1 MLIKFKKAQEPGTR
15 LDIRKFNSGWSLWAG
30 EEQIEKN
37 VKIDDK
43 DLGLDHYKVI
53 VQQDGLSAMVVRF
66 ADLHRHSDNS
76 LMDGVIPVGK
86 MVACT
91 EYAGALTDHGNMY
104 GFLEFYKGMKKA
116 GKHPIIGFEA
126 YQESLLGKLDG
137 NHLILLAKNQQG
149 YKNLLKLTSESFN
162 HFHYKPHVT
171 WEMLKK
177 YHEGVI
183 CTSAC
188 LGGIVPSALLK
199 NDLSS
204 AEYAIK
210 QFLELFGEDFYLEI
224 QRHGIKGEAEV
235 NQQLLELGKKY
246 GIPVIATTDSHYLDK
261 EDAYAHEIE
270 LCLQTKKTM
279 AEPHF
284 TFTGTGYHVHN
295 SEEMEQ
301 LFADIP
307 EVLDNTLRLAEKCEV
322 NLKLK
327 DVNLPHYAIP
337 KEFATPMDYFRHLC
351 ETGFQ
356 RRFKGKPEL
365 TDPRYKERFD
375 YEMAMIE
382 KMGFESYFII
392 VWDFI
397 DYARRNNIYVGPG
410 RGSAAGSLLAF
421 CMGITDMDPIRFNLI
436 FERFLNPERVSWP
449 DIDTDIEHIGRPK
462 VIEYITKKYGVESV
476 CRIVTFGTQA
486 AKMVIKDVARVLGYP
501 PAWANSLAKLIP
513 EEPKMTINKAL
524 DMNPELKSMYQN
536 DPDVA
541 KVINV
546 AKKLE
551 GNKRHASQHACFIAG
566 TQILTQCGEKP
577 IEKVRIGDMVMTH
590 AGRFQKVVDTMV
602 RRTKDLY
609 IILVNDKQTT
619 VTGNH
624 PLLVSNN
631 GERTWKQVQDIK
643 PDEDMFV
650 CYENGQFVEC
660 PGWISG
666 PVPCMWFLGEKV
678 YNLTVENDSSYI
690 ANGIAAHNCGL
701 VIAPGEVDNFLPT
714 SMEKD
719 KKTGERGLTS
729 QVTMTEVEELSLI
742 KMDLLGL
749 KNLTAIHEVIDTV
762 KRTRG
767 IDTIYQDLPLDDR
780 ETYRMLAKGMTGG
793 VFQLEG
799 QGMTNDVIV
808 PMLADV
814 NTLPDD
820 RMGECFERLIAA
832 VALYRP
838 GPMDEIPHYIDG
850 MKDISKIHYLTPEL
864 ESILRPTYG
873 VTVYQE
879 QVIQI
884 VQKLAGYSL
893 GRADVVRKAVGF
905 LGAMHKKVA

>member
-1 MLIKFKKAQEPGTR
+1 MP
-15 LDIRKFNSGWSLWAG
+15 
-30 EEQIEKN
+30 
-37 VKIDDK
+37 
-43 DLGLDHYKVI
+43 
-53 VQQDGLSAMVVRF
+53 
-66 ADLHRHSDNS
+66 
-76 LMDGVIPVGK
+76 
-86 MVACT
+86 
-91 EYAGALTDHGNMY
+91 
-104 GFLEFYKGMKKA
+104 KG
-116 GKHPIIGFEA
+116 
-126 YQESLLGKLDG
+126 
-137 NHLILLAKNQQG
+137 
-149 YKNLLKLTSESFN
+149 
-162 HFHYKPHVT
+162 
-171 WEMLKK
+171 
-177 YHEGVI
+177 
-183 CTSAC
+183 
-188 LGGIVPSALLK
+188 
-199 NDLSS
+199 
-204 AEYAIK
+204 
-210 QFLELFGEDFYLEI
+210 
-224 QRHGIKGEAEV
+224 
-235 NQQLLELGKKY
+235 
-246 GIPVIATTDSHYLDK
+246 
-261 EDAYAHEIE
+261 
-270 LCLQTKKTM
+270 
-279 AEPHF
+279 
-284 TFTGTGYHVHN
+284 
-295 SEEMEQ
+295 
-301 LFADIP
+301 
-307 EVLDNTLRLAEKCEV
+307 
-322 NLKLK
+322 
-327 DVNLPHYAIP
+327 
-337 KEFATPMDYFRHLC
+337 
-351 ETGFQ
+351 
-356 RRFKGKPEL
+356 
-365 TDPRYKERFD
+365 
-375 YEMAMIE
+375 
-382 KMGFESYFII
+382 
-392 VWDFI
+392 
-397 DYARRNNIYVGPG
+397 
-410 RGSAAGSLLAF
+410 
-421 CMGITDMDPIRFNLI
+421 
-436 FERFLNPERVSWP
+436 RVSR
-449 DIDTDIEHIGRPK
+449 IDTDIEHIGRPK

-513 EEPKMTINKAL
+513 EEPKMTIDKAL

-551 GNKRHASQHACFIAG
+551 GNKRHASQHACFDENTLVTTETGLKRIADV
-566 TQILTQCGEKP
+566 QIGERVLTHK
-577 IEKVRIGDMVMTH
+577 
-590 AGRFQKVVDTMV
+590 GRFKEVVNTITTETDTV
-602 RRTKDLY
+602 YDVAFYGAKS
-609 IILVNDKQTT
+609 IE

-624 PLLVSNN
+624 PLLVRHQITLSKRVNGSKTKVRALEDAVWKWAQNLEKDDYVGIPVNQESVIPCVPGLPTSNPAFWWIVGRYIGDGWTEIYHRETICPN
-631 GERTWKQVQDIK
+631 HTERRVIICCDKDSQEVSDIISHLEQCGF
-643 PDEDMFV
+643 D
-650 CYENGQFVEC
+650 YRVETSRTTKKIFLE
-660 PGWISG
+660 PKKELYDYLQTFGRYAYGKFLNSDVLNL
-666 PVPCMWFLGEKV
+666 PVPLAGAFLEGYQSADGHYEPKGKSYSVRTVSEKLAMGV
-678 YNLTVENDSSYI
+678 SLLINKVYHVATGFSICPAHIDIIEGRKVQAKTKYTISFILDNRPRKKYFYDDGCLWVRIKSVRSTSVENKKMYNLTVIGDSSYQ

-780 ETYRMLAKGMTGG
+780 ETYQMLAKGMTGG

-814 NTLPDD
+814 DALPDD

>member
-1 MLIKFKKAQEPGTR
+1 MP
-15 LDIRKFNSGWSLWAG
+15 
-30 EEQIEKN
+30 
-37 VKIDDK
+37 
-43 DLGLDHYKVI
+43 
-53 VQQDGLSAMVVRF
+53 
-66 ADLHRHSDNS
+66 
-76 LMDGVIPVGK
+76 
-86 MVACT
+86 
-91 EYAGALTDHGNMY
+91 
-104 GFLEFYKGMKKA
+104 KG
-116 GKHPIIGFEA
+116 
-126 YQESLLGKLDG
+126 
-137 NHLILLAKNQQG
+137 
-149 YKNLLKLTSESFN
+149 
-162 HFHYKPHVT
+162 
-171 WEMLKK
+171 
-177 YHEGVI
+177 
-183 CTSAC
+183 
-188 LGGIVPSALLK
+188 
-199 NDLSS
+199 
-204 AEYAIK
+204 
-210 QFLELFGEDFYLEI
+210 
-224 QRHGIKGEAEV
+224 
-235 NQQLLELGKKY
+235 
-246 GIPVIATTDSHYLDK
+246 
-261 EDAYAHEIE
+261 
-270 LCLQTKKTM
+270 
-279 AEPHF
+279 
-284 TFTGTGYHVHN
+284 
-295 SEEMEQ
+295 
-301 LFADIP
+301 
-307 EVLDNTLRLAEKCEV
+307 
-322 NLKLK
+322 
-327 DVNLPHYAIP
+327 
-337 KEFATPMDYFRHLC
+337 
-351 ETGFQ
+351 
-356 RRFKGKPEL
+356 
-365 TDPRYKERFD
+365 
-375 YEMAMIE
+375 
-382 KMGFESYFII
+382 
-392 VWDFI
+392 
-397 DYARRNNIYVGPG
+397 
-410 RGSAAGSLLAF
+410 
-421 CMGITDMDPIRFNLI
+421 
-436 FERFLNPERVSWP
+436 RVSR
-449 DIDTDIEHIGRPK
+449 IDTDIEHIGRPK

-501 PAWANSLAKLIP
+501 PAWANSLVKLIP
-513 EEPKMTINKAL
+513 EEPKMTIDKAL

-551 GNKRHASQHACFIAG
+551 GNKRHASQHA
-566 TQILTQCGEKP
+566 
-577 IEKVRIGDMVMTH
+577 
-590 AGRFQKVVDTMV
+590 
-602 RRTKDLY
+602 
-609 IILVNDKQTT
+609 
-619 VTGNH
+619 
-624 PLLVSNN
+624 
-631 GERTWKQVQDIK
+631 
-643 PDEDMFV
+643 
-650 CYENGQFVEC
+650 
-660 PGWISG
+660 
-666 PVPCMWFLGEKV
+666 
-678 YNLTVENDSSYI
+678 
-690 ANGIAAHNCGL
+690 CGL

-814 NTLPDD
+814 DALPDD

>member
-15 LDIRKFNSGWSLWAG
+15 LDIRKFSSGWSLWAG

-53 VQQDGLSAMVVRF
+53 VQQDGVSAMVVRF

-86 MVACT
+86 MVART

-149 YKNLLKLTSESFN
+149 YRNLLKLTSESFN

-199 NDLSS
+199 NDLGS

-224 QRHGIKGEAEV
+224 QRHGIKGESEV

-307 EVLDNTLRLAEKCEV
+307 EALDNTLRLAEKCEV

-356 RRFKGKPEL
+356 RRFEGKPEL

-449 DIDTDIEHIGRPK
+449 D
-462 VIEYITKKYGVESV
+462 
-476 CRIVTFGTQA
+476 
-486 AKMVIKDVARVLGYP
+486 
-501 PAWANSLAKLIP
+501 
-513 EEPKMTINKAL
+513 
-524 DMNPELKSMYQN
+524 
-536 DPDVA
+536 
-541 KVINV
+541 
-546 AKKLE
+546 
-551 GNKRHASQHACFIAG
+551 
-566 TQILTQCGEKP
+566 
-577 IEKVRIGDMVMTH
+577 
-590 AGRFQKVVDTMV
+590 
-602 RRTKDLY
+602 
-609 IILVNDKQTT
+609 
-619 VTGNH
+619 
-624 PLLVSNN
+624 
-631 GERTWKQVQDIK
+631 
-643 PDEDMFV
+643 
-650 CYENGQFVEC
+650 
-660 PGWISG
+660 
-666 PVPCMWFLGEKV
+666 
-678 YNLTVENDSSYI
+678 
-690 ANGIAAHNCGL
+690 
-701 VIAPGEVDNFLPT
+701 
-714 SMEKD
+714 
-719 KKTGERGLTS
+719 
-729 QVTMTEVEELSLI
+729 
-742 KMDLLGL
+742 
-749 KNLTAIHEVIDTV
+749 
-762 KRTRG
+762 
-767 IDTIYQDLPLDDR
+767 
-780 ETYRMLAKGMTGG
+780 
-793 VFQLEG
+793 
-799 QGMTNDVIV
+799 
-808 PMLADV
+808 
-814 NTLPDD
+814 
-820 RMGECFERLIAA
+820 
-832 VALYRP
+832 
-838 GPMDEIPHYIDG
+838 
-850 MKDISKIHYLTPEL
+850 
-864 ESILRPTYG
+864 
-873 VTVYQE
+873 
-879 QVIQI
+879 
-884 VQKLAGYSL
+884 
-893 GRADVVRKAVGF
+893 
-905 LGAMHKKVA
+905 